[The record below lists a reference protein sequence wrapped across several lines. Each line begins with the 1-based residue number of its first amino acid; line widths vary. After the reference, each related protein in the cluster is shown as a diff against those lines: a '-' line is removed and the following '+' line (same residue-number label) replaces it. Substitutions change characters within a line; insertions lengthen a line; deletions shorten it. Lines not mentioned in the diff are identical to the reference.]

1 MRKNLFEYDQV
12 LNTQRDKVY
21 SLRRQALLEPD
32 LSKQL
37 LDFSARTMDD
47 ILEVCFASE
56 EHRSPRLHAADELQ
70 PQLREGPCCRWSVL
84 SRLIRGAI
92 KTSQAYFSSCV
103 ASSAASAAH

>member
-32 LSKQL
+32 LSEQL

-47 ILEVCFASE
+47 ILEVCT
-56 EHRSPRLHAADELQ
+56 
-70 PQLREGPCCRWSVL
+70 PCV
-84 SRLIRGAI
+84 
-92 KTSQAYFSSCV
+92 SQAARVSAMPALLNPQGPPG
-103 ASSAASAAH
+103 ASFHQRAAGVQLVVHCCPSKWTGHSPSP